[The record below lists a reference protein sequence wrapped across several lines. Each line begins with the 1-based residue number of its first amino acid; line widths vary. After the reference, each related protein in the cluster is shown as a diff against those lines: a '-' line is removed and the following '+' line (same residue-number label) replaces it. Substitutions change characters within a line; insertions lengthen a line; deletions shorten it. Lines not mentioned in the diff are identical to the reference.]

1 MARIHTRGRGAEAS
15 LRARKA
21 DPQRMIERAEPV
33 TPSASSSID
42 PDEVARFAAIAEAWW
57 DPNGKFRPLHR
68 FNPIRLEYVR
78 DRLAAHFGRD
88 VTGRQPFA
96 GLSLIDI
103 GCGGGLVA
111 EPMTRLGFSVTGVD
125 ATERNIG
132 VAAAHAAEQDLAIDY
147 RFAAAE
153 DLVAAGLTF
162 DVVLALE
169 VIEHVA
175 DPGDFLASVG
185 RLLKPGGVAIVATLN
200 RTAKA
205 FALAI
210 VGAEYV
216 LGWLPRG
223 THTWSKFLKP
233 SEVAGGLRRAG
244 LTVEDLA
251 GVSYDPIADRWSLG
265 TDTSVNYLM
274 TAVKAV

>member
-1 MARIHTRGRGAEAS
+1 MS
-15 LRARKA
+15 
-21 DPQRMIERAEPV
+21 PQPA
-33 TPSASSSID
+33 SSID

-57 DPNGKFRPLHR
+57 DPNGKFRPLHK
-68 FNPIRLEYVR
+68 FNPIRLGYVR
-78 DRLAAHFGRD
+78 DHVAAHFGRD
-88 VTGRQPFA
+88 ITVPRPFA
-96 GLSLIDI
+96 GLRLIDI

-111 EPMTRLGFSVTGVD
+111 EPMARLGFSVTGVD
-125 ATERNIG
+125 ATERNIA
-132 VAAAHAAEQDLAIDY
+132 VASAHAAEQDLAIDY

-153 DLVAAGLTF
+153 DLVAAGETF

-175 DPGDFLASVG
+175 DPGEFLQSVG
-185 RLLKPGGVAIVATLN
+185 KLVKPGGVVVVATLN

-205 FALAI
+205 FGLAI
-210 VGAEYV
+210 VGAEYL

-233 SEVAGGLRRAG
+233 SEVATGLRRAG
-244 LTVEDLA
+244 LVLEDLS
-251 GVSYDPIADRWSLG
+251 GVSYNPVADKWTLG

-274 TAVKAV
+274 VATKGA

>member
-1 MARIHTRGRGAEAS
+1 
-15 LRARKA
+15 
-21 DPQRMIERAEPV
+21 MIERAEPV

>member
-1 MARIHTRGRGAEAS
+1 VS
-15 LRARKA
+15 
-21 DPQRMIERAEPV
+21 P
-33 TPSASSSID
+33 TPASSID

-68 FNPIRLEYVR
+68 FNPVRLGYVR
-78 DRLAAHFGRD
+78 DRLAAHYGRD
-88 VTGRQPFA
+88 VTRVQPFD

-111 EPMTRLGFSVTGVD
+111 EPMARLGFAVTGVD

-132 VAAAHAAEQDLAIDY
+132 VAKAHAEEQGLAIDY

-153 DLVAAGLTF
+153 DLVAAGRSF

-175 DPGDFLASVG
+175 DPGEFLLSVG
-185 RLLKPGGVAIVATLN
+185 RLVKPGGVVVVATLN
-200 RTAKA
+200 RTAKS
-205 FALAI
+205 FGLAI
-210 VGAEYV
+210 VGAEYL

-233 SEVAGGLRRAG
+233 SEVAAGLRRAG
-244 LTVEDLA
+244 LVLQDLT
-251 GVSYDPIADRWSLG
+251 GVGYNPVADRWSLG
-265 TDTSVNYLM
+265 SDTGVNYLM
-274 TAVKAV
+274 TAVRPA

>member
-1 MARIHTRGRGAEAS
+1 M
-15 LRARKA
+15 
-21 DPQRMIERAEPV
+21 
-33 TPSASSSID
+33 TPNPASSID

-57 DPNGKFRPLHR
+57 DPNGKFRPLHK
-68 FNPIRLEYVR
+68 FNPTRLAYVR
-78 DRLAAHFGRD
+78 DHLAAHFGRD
-88 VTGRQPFA
+88 IRARAPFA
-96 GLSLIDI
+96 GLRLIDI

-111 EPMTRLGFSVTGVD
+111 EPMARLGFSVTGVD

-132 VAAAHAAEQDLAIDY
+132 VASAHAAEQDLAIDY

-153 DLVAAGLTF
+153 DLVAAGERF

-175 DPGDFLASVG
+175 DPAEFLVSVG
-185 RLLKPGGVAIVATLN
+185 RLVKPGGVAIVATLN

-205 FALAI
+205 FGLAI

-244 LTVEDLA
+244 LTLQDLS
-251 GVSYDPIADRWSLG
+251 GVSYDPIADKWSLG

-274 TAVKAV
+274 MAVKEPSQAVTPSPGSLARTTLSRKR

>member
-1 MARIHTRGRGAEAS
+1 VNLRAEALS
-15 LRARKA
+15 
-21 DPQRMIERAEPV
+21 PQPA
-33 TPSASSSID
+33 SSID

-57 DPNGKFRPLHR
+57 DPNGKFRPLHK
-68 FNPIRLEYVR
+68 FNPIRLGYVR
-78 DRLAAHFGRD
+78 DHVAAHFGRD
-88 VTGRQPFA
+88 ITVPRPFA
-96 GLSLIDI
+96 GLRLIDI

-111 EPMTRLGFSVTGVD
+111 EPMARLGFSVTGVD
-125 ATERNIG
+125 ATERNIA
-132 VAAAHAAEQDLAIDY
+132 VASAHAAEQDLAIDY

-153 DLVAAGLTF
+153 DLVAAGETF

-175 DPGDFLASVG
+175 DPGEFLQSVG
-185 RLLKPGGVAIVATLN
+185 KLVKPGGVVVVATLN

-205 FALAI
+205 FGLAI
-210 VGAEYV
+210 VGAEYL

-233 SEVAGGLRRAG
+233 SEVATGLRRAG
-244 LTVEDLA
+244 LVLEDLS
-251 GVSYDPIADRWSLG
+251 GVSYNPVADKWTLG

-274 TAVKAV
+274 VATKGA

>member
-1 MARIHTRGRGAEAS
+1 MSPNPT
-15 LRARKA
+15 
-21 DPQRMIERAEPV
+21 
-33 TPSASSSID
+33 SSID

-57 DPNGKFRPLHR
+57 DPNGKFRPLHK
-68 FNPIRLEYVR
+68 FNPIRLGYVR
-78 DRLAAHFGRD
+78 DHLAAHFGRD
-88 VTGRQPFA
+88 ITVRAPFA
-96 GLSLIDI
+96 GLRLLDI

-111 EPMTRLGFSVTGVD
+111 EPMARLGFEVTGVD

-132 VAAAHAAEQDLAIDY
+132 VASAHAAEQELAIDY

-153 DLVAAGLTF
+153 DLVAEGQRF

-175 DPGDFLASVG
+175 DPGEFLTSVG
-185 RLLKPGGVAIVATLN
+185 RLVKPGGAVVVATLN

-205 FALAI
+205 FGLAI
-210 VGAEYV
+210 VGAEYL

-244 LTVEDLA
+244 LVLEDLT
-251 GVSYDPIADRWSLG
+251 GVSYNPIADKWSLG
-265 TDTSVNYLM
+265 PDTGVNYLM
-274 TAVKAV
+274 VAKKPT

>member
-1 MARIHTRGRGAEAS
+1 MSPNPA
-15 LRARKA
+15 
-21 DPQRMIERAEPV
+21 
-33 TPSASSSID
+33 SSID

-57 DPNGKFRPLHR
+57 DPNGKFRPLHK
-68 FNPIRLEYVR
+68 FNPIRLGYVR
-78 DRLAAHFGRD
+78 DHVAAHFGRD
-88 VTGRQPFA
+88 VTGARPFA
-96 GLSLIDI
+96 GLRLIDI

-111 EPMTRLGFSVTGVD
+111 EPMARLGFDVTGVD

-132 VAAAHAAEQDLAIDY
+132 VASAHAAEQELDIDY

-153 DLVAAGLTF
+153 DLVAAGETF

-175 DPGDFLASVG
+175 DPGEFLVSVG
-185 RLLKPGGVAIVATLN
+185 RLVKPGGVVVVATLN

-205 FALAI
+205 FGLAI
-210 VGAEYV
+210 VGAEYL

-233 SEVAGGLRRAG
+233 SEVATGMRRAG
-244 LTVEDLA
+244 LVLQDLS
-251 GVSYDPIADRWSLG
+251 GVSYDPLADRWSLG
-265 TDTSVNYLM
+265 RDTGVNYLM
-274 TAVKAV
+274 TAVKPA

>member
-1 MARIHTRGRGAEAS
+1 M
-15 LRARKA
+15 
-21 DPQRMIERAEPV
+21 
-33 TPSASSSID
+33 TPNPASSID

-57 DPNGKFRPLHR
+57 DPDGKFRPLHK
-68 FNPIRLEYVR
+68 FNPTRLAYVR

-88 VTGRQPFA
+88 VTTRAPFA
-96 GLSLIDI
+96 GLRLIDI

-111 EPMTRLGFSVTGVD
+111 EPMARLGFTVTGVD

-132 VAAAHAAEQDLAIDY
+132 VASAHAAEQDLTVDY

-153 DLVAAGLTF
+153 DLVAAGESF

-175 DPGDFLASVG
+175 DPSEFLVSVG
-185 RLLKPGGVAIVATLN
+185 KLVKPGGVAIVATLN

-205 FALAI
+205 FGLAI
-210 VGAEYV
+210 VGAEY
-216 LGWLPRG
+216 LMRWLPRG

-233 SEVAGGLRRAG
+233 SEVAGGMRRAG
-244 LTVEDLA
+244 LVLEDLS
-251 GVSYDPIADRWSLG
+251 GVSYNPIADQWSLG

-274 TAVKAV
+274 TAVKPE